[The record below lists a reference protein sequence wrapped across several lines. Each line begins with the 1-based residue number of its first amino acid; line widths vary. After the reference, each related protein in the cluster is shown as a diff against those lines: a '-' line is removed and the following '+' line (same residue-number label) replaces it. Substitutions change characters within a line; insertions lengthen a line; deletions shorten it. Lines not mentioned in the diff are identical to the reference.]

1 MELGCVVFLLTF
13 VLPTLGAH
21 DLASK
26 YTYRRVLNDDADG
39 SYVLHWRFDIS
50 EETIYF
56 AVNVSTTGWVG
67 FGISPNGR
75 MPGSDVV
82 IGWVENDGTA
92 RFSVSFS
99 KLFAQF
105 LQCRAHGFTCSIPLP
120 VSTNMDRIVL
130 LMRMICHLLIA
141 ARTGNCLV
149 LRKKMASQF
158 SSL

>member
-1 MELGCVVFLLTF
+1 MELGCVVFLLAF

-82 IGWVENDGTA
+82 IGWVESDGTA
-92 RFSVSFS
+92 RFSVSYCLRKFS
-99 KLFAQF
+99 NVV
-105 LQCRAHGFTCSIPLP
+105 HGGFTCYLYLYLLSYY
-120 VSTNMDRIVL
+120 MDRIAL

-149 LRKKMASQF
+149 QRKKMASQF